1 MPRRSKN
8 SKQPEPIHHCYLLQ
22 SLSNP
27 SKTYIGYTVNPAR
40 RIKQHNGLLKG
51 GAKYTSKFQPW
62 KFIAIIEGFKD
73 EPLGLRFEW
82 AWQNPKRSKIF
93 RNGLGNRHSN
103 MGSGMAIAGML
114 GRVTGYIAKLRLL
127 MILLCESFEFQ
138 KEALN
143 IYFFDENCKAEF
155 DQLFQEQNEVSDI
168 DSDDDDDC
176 VNRDWCKSLPK
187 QMKTVLVDHVEEM
200 PFNTRYGSSQ
210 GVSEGLE
217 QKNDDSES
225 LDCDD
230 DSKTSSLQQE
240 SDCEE
245 DGHDPWFGQHD
256 MDFLDSDIDDDFHRL
271 SLHGQE
277 NRNNVQIQQNHDVEV
292 SKKTDDVIE
301 LLDSSDE
308 EIDYTTAT
316 TATTSRKDIHYT
328 GDSMDICV
336 TTPLRQHDGNQSLS
350 AIDLTLLSPTPTK
363 GIIMSSNYGLD
374 DNQSIESQST
384 IDLCSP
390 RELRL

>member
-40 RIKQHNGLLKG
+40 RIKQHNGLIKG

-62 KFIAIIEGFKD
+62 KFIAIIEGFKN

-127 MILLCESFEFQ
+127 MILLCESYEFQ
-138 KEALN
+138 KEDLN
-143 IYFFDENCKAEF
+143 IYFFDENCKDEF
-155 DQLFQEQNEVSDI
+155 EQLFEEQNEVSDL

-176 VNRDWCKSLPK
+176 VNRDWCTSLPK
-187 QMKTVLVDHVEEM
+187 QMNIALVDHVEDM
-200 PFNTRYGSSQ
+200 PFNIRYGSSQ
-210 GVSEGLE
+210 GVAEGLE
-217 QKNDDSES
+217 QENDESES

-230 DSKTSSLQQE
+230 DSKTSLLQQE

-277 NRNNVQIQQNHDVEV
+277 KSSNVGVKQNHDVERV
-292 SKKTDDVIE
+292 SKNTNDVIE

-308 EIDYTTAT
+308 EIHYNAT
-316 TATTSRKDIHYT
+316 T
-328 GDSMDICV
+328 GDAMDVCV
-336 TTPLRQHDGNQSLS
+336 TTPLRQHDGNQSSS
-350 AIDLTLLSPTPTK
+350 AIDLTFLSPTPTK
-363 GIIMSSNYGLD
+363 GTRNSNYGLD

-390 RELRL
+390 REIRL

>member
-22 SLSNP
+22 SISNP

-40 RIKQHNGLLKG
+40 RIKQHNGLIKG

-93 RNGLGNRHSN
+93 RNGLGNRHSS

-127 MILLCESFEFQ
+127 MILLCESCEFQ
-138 KEALN
+138 KQDLN
-143 IYFFDENCKAEF
+143 IYFFDENIRDDFE
-155 DQLFQEQNEVSDI
+155 QLFEEQNQVSDV
-168 DSDDDDDC
+168 DSDDDC
-176 VNRDWCKSLPK
+176 VNRDWCTSLPK
-187 QMKTVLVDHVEEM
+187 QMNIVLVDHVEDM
-200 PFNTRYGSSQ
+200 PFNTKYGSSQ
-210 GVSEGLE
+210 GVLEGQE
-217 QKNDDSES
+217 QENDDSES

-245 DGHDPWFGQHD
+245 DNHDPWFGQHD

-277 NRNNVQIQQNHDVEV
+277 KSSNLGIQQNHDVERV
-292 SKKTDDVIE
+292 SNNTNNVIE

-308 EIDYTTAT
+308 EIDYTA
-316 TATTSRKDIHYT
+316 AT
-328 GDSMDICV
+328 GDCMDVCV
-336 TTPLRQHDGNQSLS
+336 TTPLRQHDGNQSSS

-363 GIIMSSNYGLD
+363 GIMNSNNYGLD

-390 RELRL
+390 REIRL